1 MKTLNALVNLKKE
14 LHAELIKNDDFKL
27 YTKICGLID
36 ELNYKPPVVV
46 KAIIHKPV
54 AKSSKNRKNSP
65 LHMVPFKQRTD
76 YLIKLIIEILA
87 KQKRDLSMDELAKIL
102 NISYDVKIPKQKI
115 WGYLSAPANKYKLN
129 NLPFRFHAIDGS
141 LKDIGDGKLVSFIRK
156 L

>member
-65 LHMVPFKQRTD
+65 L
-76 YLIKLIIEILA
+76 
-87 KQKRDLSMDELAKIL
+87 
-102 NISYDVKIPKQKI
+102 
-115 WGYLSAPANKYKLN
+115 N

>member
-65 LHMVPFKQRTD
+65 LHMVPFGQRTD

-87 KQKRDLSMDELAKIL
+87 
-102 NISYDVKIPKQKI
+102 KQKI

-141 LKDIGDGKLVSFIRK
+141 LKDVGDGKLVSFIRK